1 MRLRYDPARSIRPQW
16 SSPLLLVVPVGLIVA
31 ITLVDI
37 NTPATIPFGPF
48 LVAAPAIAASFAGPR
63 ETAMIGA
70 LAVAAQVLLSH
81 VQGGVMT
88 SPHQAQLG
96 ALVVISALVTVL
108 RYATDRHLRRLSLV
122 RSVAVA
128 AQEVLLR
135 PLPGRV
141 GPLCI
146 ASVYH
151 AAQEEAQIGGD
162 LYAAVRV
169 EGATRLVIGDV
180 RGKGLSAVGDASV
193 LIGAFRGSAYCNLSL
208 PGVAAH
214 LGNAVYWNWI
224 HSGEDSQETWESFV
238 TALVLD
244 VYDESCVAGMVN
256 CGHPPPLLVHGTEI
270 TTLEATDPAPPLG
283 LDMVSECDFT
293 AGMFYFED
301 GDLLLLYTDGVT
313 EARDSTGTF
322 YPLPAR
328 LAAWKGSTA
337 QSLVRYLQADL
348 LQHVGGR
355 INDDVAIVAI
365 TRAAT
370 IPGVQ
375 QRRTAR

>member
-1 MRLRYDPARSIRPQW
+1 M
-16 SSPLLLVVPVGLIVA
+16 GLIVA

-48 LVAAPAIAASFAGPR
+48 LVAAPAIAASFAGPG

-108 RYATDRHLRRLSLV
+108 RYVTDRHLRRLSVV

-135 PLPGRV
+135 PLPDRV

-208 PGVAAH
+208 PGAAAH

-244 VYDESCVAGMVN
+244 VYDESCVAEMVN

-328 LAAWKGSTA
+328 LAAWKGGTA
-337 QSLVRYLQADL
+337 QSLVCYLQADL

-370 IPGVQ
+370 IPGAQ